1 MPLYNL
7 EFSDID
13 DSSLGIHI
21 MSKLSVNSKTVE
33 LLTFTP
39 SMGDSPEGM
48 LVIAYW
54 FFNPHC
60 PRHQVFYPLDMPV
73 ICCLRLRDRSSILV
87 A

>member
-7 EFSDID
+7 EFSDSD
-13 DSSLGIHI
+13 DSSFGMHI
-21 MSKLSVNSKTVE
+21 ASRLPVNSKTVG

-39 SMGDSPEGM
+39 PMGNSPEGV

-54 FFNPHC
+54 FFNPHS
-60 PRHQVFYPLDMPV
+60 PRHQVFYPLDMPI
-73 ICCLRLRDRSSILV
+73 ICCLHLRDRSSILM